1 MNNLGR
7 NLGITEKEIRH
18 MNSFLKGLLRRTRSR
33 WEDNIKMDIK
43 EIGINTSN
51 WFDSAPDRDYWRA
64 LVNSA
69 LNLLVS

>member
-43 EIGINTSN
+43 EIGIKN
-51 WFDSAPDRDYWRA
+51 WNWAYWLRIGITGES
-64 LVNSA
+64 L
-69 LNLLVS
+69 